1 MAIGVND
8 VYQTVL
14 TILNKEQRGYMTPF
28 EFNQLAA
35 QVQLE
40 IFERYFEDLNQ
51 QVRVPQSDTDYADR
65 VFAVEEKLEYFRTTA
80 SLNFNGSAFD
90 LPTDL
95 YKLGNV
101 TFRDYYQDSSITPEI
116 DEFGDNYVEVEKVD
130 RHEFNLL
137 RNSNLLSADITYPQ
151 YLYEGNTLKI
161 LPSTITKNNSI
172 VIDYIKKPDNPVW
185 AYEVGSLGQYIYAPQ
200 GTTGPVTP
208 VTGSVDFE
216 LEYSE
221 RTEVI
226 VNILFYAGVVIRDP
240 QIIQVASQ
248 KIQQEEVNEKQ

>member
-1 MAIGVND
+1 MAINVND

-28 EFNQLAA
+28 EFNKIAS

-51 QVRVPQSDTDYADR
+51 QARFPQTDVDYADR
-65 VFAVEEKLEYFRTTA
+65 LFAIEEKLEAFRTTA
-80 SLNFNGSAFD
+80 ELTYNTNGFD
-90 LPTDL
+90 IPADL

-101 TFRDYYQDSSITPEI
+101 TFRDYYEDTSVSP
-116 DEFGDNYVEVEKVD
+116 DVLVFGDEYIEAEKVT

-137 RNSNLLSADITYPQ
+137 RNSNFASADKTYPQ
-151 YLYEGNTLKI
+151 YLYEGNKI
-161 LPSTITKNNSI
+161 KVLPSSITADNSI
-172 VIDYIKKPDNPVW
+172 IIDYIKKPTDVVW
-185 AYEVGSLGQYIYAPQ
+185 AYEIGSLGQFVYEANGGSSIIPN
-200 GTTGPVTP
+200 
-208 VTGSVDFE
+208 TGSVDFE
-216 LEYSE
+216 LEFSE
-221 RTEVI
+221 RSEVI

-248 KIQQEEVNEKQ
+248 KIQQEETNEKS

>member
-28 EFNQLAA
+28 EFNKIAA

-40 IFERYFEDLNQ
+40 IFERYFEDINQ
-51 QVRVPQSDTDYADR
+51 QARVPQSDVDYADR
-65 VFAVEEKLEYFRTTA
+65 LFAVEEKLEFFRTT
-80 SLNFNGSAFD
+80 SALTHNAGVFD

-101 TFRDYYQDSSITPEI
+101 TFRDYYVDDSVSPNI
-116 DEFGDNYVEVEKVD
+116 DNFGDKYVEVEKVD
-130 RHEFNLL
+130 RHEYNLL
-137 RNSNLLSADITYPQ
+137 RNSNLLQPTKTFPK
-151 YLYEGNTLKI
+151 YLYEADALKVI
-161 LPSTITKNNSI
+161 PTTITKNNSI
-172 VIDYIKKPDNPVW
+172 VIDYIRKPADPVW
-185 AYEVGSLGQYIYAPQ
+185 AYEIGSLGQFQ
-200 GTTGPVTP
+200 FTTN
-208 VTGSVDFE
+208 TGSSVIPNTGYQDFE

-226 VNILFYAGVVIRDP
+226 INILFYAGVVIRDS
-240 QIIQVASQ
+240 QIIQVAAQ
-248 KIQQEEVNEKQ
+248 KIQQEEVNEKS